1 MRHNGSQLTEVGD
14 YEAQNL
20 NKKRMLNRSRNA
32 HITTTQ
38 PILVRCCFSSQI
50 KNMKLNHNRPLS
62 DFQSDIDKL
71 KANGYNP
78 IAVSQMYF
86 EDTFVFETNEEA
98 TKAYRQFERD
108 EKEEWI
114 GEIVGW
120 WHGKE
125 DFEKVV
131 KEYETENDGYSK
143 VLVHWLVS

>member
-1 MRHNGSQLTEVGD
+1 MIL
-14 YEAQNL
+14 A
-20 NKKRMLNRSRNA
+20 LNRHFWQCAVMCR
-32 HITTTQ
+32 
-38 PILVRCCFSSQI
+38 FSSKI
-50 KNMKLNHNRPLS
+50 LNMKFNHDRPLS
-62 DFQSDIDKL
+62 DFQDDINKL

-108 EKEEWI
+108 EKEKWI

-120 WHGKE
+120 WHGRE
-125 DFEKVV
+125 DFKKTV

-143 VLVHWLVS
+143 VRIHWLVS

>member
-1 MRHNGSQLTEVGD
+1 
-14 YEAQNL
+14 
-20 NKKRMLNRSRNA
+20 MLCA
-32 HITTTQ
+32 VLI
-38 PILVRCCFSSQI
+38 QI
-50 KNMKLNHNRPLS
+50 MKFNHNRPLS

-71 KANGYNP
+71 KANGYKP

-86 EDTFVFETNEEA
+86 EDTFVFETKDEA

-120 WHGKE
+120 WYSKE
-125 DFEKVV
+125 DFEKTV

-143 VLVHWLVS
+143 VLVHWLMS